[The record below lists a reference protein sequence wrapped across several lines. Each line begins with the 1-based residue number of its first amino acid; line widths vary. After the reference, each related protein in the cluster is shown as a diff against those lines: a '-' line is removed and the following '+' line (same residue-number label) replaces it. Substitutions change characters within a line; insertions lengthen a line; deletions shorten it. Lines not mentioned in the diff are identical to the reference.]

1 MKKGRK
7 TKNRKRG
14 VASRKQKIRNQK
26 FDHHNESSW
35 RQKEKRLNRLKEL
48 EEETQ
53 DIFDKVIETYT
64 LTIDEKR
71 ELEREWKLGIDEIFY
86 FEDATPDELL
96 ELPIDDYETIT
107 LEELVEDWDG
117 LSESFWRASYDLSN
131 ALGLAMI
138 KIDEEGNLKGLRVA
152 Y

>member
-7 TKNRKRG
+7 AKNRKRG

-26 FDHHNESSW
+26 VDDYNESSW

-53 DIFDKVIETYT
+53 DIFEKVIETYT

-86 FEDATPDELL
+86 FEDTTPDELL
-96 ELPIDDYETIT
+96 ELPIDDYETTT
-107 LEELVEDWDG
+107 LEELVENWDG

-138 KIDEEGNLKGLRVA
+138 KIDEEGTIKGLRVS

>member
-138 KIDEEGNLKGLRVA
+138 KIDEEGTIKGLRVS

>member
-107 LEELVEDWDG
+107 LEELEEDWDG

-138 KIDEEGNLKGLRVA
+138 KIDEEGTIKGLRVS